1 MNTRKLLPL
10 LAALAAASA
19 RATPGL
25 SGPVS
30 AMPHQTR
37 NPLAIGMFLAFVAVT
52 LIITRWAA
60 GKNKGVADHYA
71 AGGKIT
77 GGQNGW
83 AIAGDYMSAASL
95 LGISS
100 LVFSNGYDGLIYS
113 IGFLASWPIILAL
126 IAEPLRNLGRYTF
139 ADVVSY
145 RLQQRPVRTFSAI
158 SSLVI
163 VLLYLVSQMIGA
175 GKLVQLLFGIH
186 YVPAVIV
193 VGVLM
198 VVYVFFGGML
208 ATTWIQIIKAVLL
221 LSGSAFMAFM
231 VLRRFA
237 FNPDALFAAAVQA
250 HPRHGAIMSPGG
262 LIHDPVS
269 AVSLGLALIFG
280 TAGLPHILMRF
291 FTVADAKE
299 ARKSIL
305 HATGIVGI
313 GYALIVIIGFGTI
326 ALVAT
331 DPAYHNANGALIGG
345 VNMVAIHL
353 AHAVGGNVFLG
364 FICAV
369 TFSTILAVVSGLT
382 LAGASAV
389 SHDLYANALQRG
401 GSTEKA
407 ELNVSRL
414 TTLVL
419 GALATVLAIAFEK
432 QYIAFIVSL
441 VFSIAASSTFPVLL
455 LSIYWR
461 GLTTRG
467 AVAGGMLGL
476 LTAVVLTVLS
486 PTVWVQVLGH
496 SHAIYPYEYP
506 ALFSIVAAFAGI
518 WLFSVTDH
526 TAAADRER
534 ALFDDQLVVCETGAH
549 SRVPASHGGAV
560 IELGEHPPRRTT
572 AQQREST

>member
-1 MNTRKLLPL
+1 MKITNMLPCV
-10 LAALAAASA
+10 AVFPSAFAWASPA
-19 RATPGL
+19 IG
-25 SGPVS
+25 GPVS
-30 AMPHQTR
+30 TASHQTR
-37 NPLAIGMFLAFVAVT
+37 NPIAIAMFIVFVIAT
-52 LIITRWAA
+52 LVITRWAA
-60 GKNKGVADHYA
+60 GKNNGVADHYA

-77 GGQNGW
+77 GRQNGW

-113 IGFLASWPIILAL
+113 VGFLASWPIILAL
-126 IAEPLRNLGRYTF
+126 IAEPLRNLGRFTF

-186 YVPAVIV
+186 YLPAVIV

-221 LSGSAFMAFM
+221 LSGCAFMAFM
-231 VLRRFA
+231 VLRHFA
-237 FNPDALFAAAVQA
+237 FNPDALFAAAVQV
-250 HPRHGAIMSPGG
+250 HPRHDAIMSPGG

-269 AVSLGLALIFG
+269 AVSLGVALIFG

-291 FTVADAKE
+291 FTVADVKE

-326 ALVAT
+326 ALVSS
-331 DPAYHNANGALIGG
+331 DPTYHDGQGALIGG

-353 AHAVGGNVFLG
+353 AHAVGGDLFLG

-389 SHDLYANALQRG
+389 SHDLYANAFRQGRA
-401 GSTEKA
+401 TEKE
-407 ELNVSRL
+407 ELNVSRI

-419 GALATVLAIAFEK
+419 GVLATLLAIAFEN

-467 AVAGGMLGL
+467 AVMGGMLGL
-476 LTAVVLTVLS
+476 LTAVVLTILS

-496 SHAIYPYEYP
+496 SHAVYPYEYP
-506 ALFSIVAAFAGI
+506 ALFSIIAAFSGI
-518 WLFSVTDH
+518 WLFSVTDRS
-526 TAAADRER
+526 ANGNRER
-534 ALFDDQLVVCETGAH
+534 AMFDDQLVVCETG
-549 SRVPASHGGAV
+549 SPSPIPANH
-560 IELGEHPPRRTT
+560 
-572 AQQREST
+572 